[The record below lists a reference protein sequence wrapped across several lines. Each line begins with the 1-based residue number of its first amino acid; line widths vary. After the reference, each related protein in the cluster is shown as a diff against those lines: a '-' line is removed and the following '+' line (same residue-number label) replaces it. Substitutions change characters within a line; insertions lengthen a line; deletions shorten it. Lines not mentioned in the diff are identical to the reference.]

1 VDALA
6 DGESALAHVGAEL
19 AKGRPPD
26 VMLIDWRMPPPDG
39 IQTLQGLR
47 ALMGGGMAP
56 TVLVTAFDDNSM
68 WQQARAEQVDAVL
81 VKPITAS
88 ALHETLMR
96 VLRKP
101 GATPTLAPLP
111 PGEAELQL
119 RKRHGGQR
127 VLLVDDNAVNQEVAE
142 QLLLIAGLVVETAR
156 DGQRA
161 VELAAS
167 RPYALILMD
176 MQMPVMDGLEATRAI
191 RARSGGATPI
201 VAMTANAFEEDRQA
215 CLAAGMNDHLAKPID
230 ARLLYATLLRW
241 LPLPAGST
249 PVAAAPAGVEPTQPV
264 QAGLAD
270 SLAGVPG
277 FDVEQALRGLGGRES
292 MLKRLLDRF
301 LIIYDQASP
310 ALDASPGAGEA
321 RGWGEASHS
330 LRGACAVIGATALT
344 RELAAF
350 EAWAANADDLPA
362 LRARAQE
369 LNADLRALVAA
380 LRTALRD

>member
-1 VDALA
+1 
-6 DGESALAHVGAEL
+6 
-19 AKGRPPD
+19 
-26 VMLIDWRMPPPDG
+26 MLIDWRMPAPDG

-47 ALMGGGMAP
+47 ALMGPGMAP
-56 TVLVTAFDDNSM
+56 SVLVTAFDDSSM
-68 WQQARAEQVDAVL
+68 WQQARAEKVDAVL

-101 GATPTLAPLP
+101 GATPSLAPLP

-119 RKRHGGQR
+119 RQRHGGQR

-142 QLLLIAGLVVETAR
+142 QLLLLAGLVVETAR

-191 RARSGGATPI
+191 RAHSGGATPI
-201 VAMTANAFEEDRQA
+201 VAMTANAFDEDRQA
-215 CLAAGMNDHLAKPID
+215 CLAAGMNDHLSKPID

-241 LPLPAGST
+241 LPMPAASA
-249 PVAAAPAGVEPTQPV
+249 PMAAAPGGTAPGQPV
-264 QAGLAD
+264 QVAL
-270 SLAGVPG
+270 SERLAGVPG
-277 FDVEQALRGLGGRES
+277 LDVEQALRGMGGREA
-292 MLKRLLDRF
+292 MLTRLLNRFVATYDR
-301 LIIYDQASP
+301 DSP
-310 ALDASPGAGEA
+310 ALHASPGPGEA
-321 RGWGEASHS
+321 LAWRQASHS
-330 LRGACAVIGATALT
+330 LRGACAAIGATALA
-344 RELAAF
+344 RSLAAL
-350 EAWAANADDLPA
+350 EAWAAIADDLPA

-369 LNADLRALVAA
+369 LNAELRALVAA